1 MANELMT
8 MDGLDTLTLEGV
20 TETVEPVA
28 EETQPEPKPTPEP
41 DSETE
46 PTSFMDA
53 MSASLGDVEK
63 EKSAVEE
70 PKPVAEESKP
80 VAEESA
86 TPESR
91 SSKDFKKIK
100 EDRDNTRMELDSLK
114 EKLSGLENSDVN
126 DALKSVKE
134 ERDSLSDQ
142 LRLAAIERHPQFQ
155 REYEAKIEGAVNQA
169 KKLAPEGAETRLAEL
184 VKAEESQHR
193 ANGLEEIMVEMTT
206 TEQAKLGALLARV
219 DEVRGD
225 REAALSDA
233 DSTYQRLM
241 ATETERR
248 EAHLADTNKVFDT
261 VAKKASDGLELY
273 QLRDGDDAWN
283 SEVQQRVETARNI
296 FGGDNDAGALA
307 EASLWAATGPK
318 YREIL
323 GEVMEVNR
331 RLREQLKEQSGAS
344 PAVASGGGGAESKE
358 QKSFADAVNESMGF

>member
-1 MANELMT
+1 MT
-8 MDGLDTLTLEGV
+8 MDGLETLTLDGV
-20 TETVEPVA
+20 TESVDPVA
-28 EETQPEPKPTPEP
+28 EETQPEPNPTPEP
-41 DSETE
+41 ASDDG
-46 PTSFMDA
+46 PVNFIDA
-53 MSASLGDVEK
+53 MSASLEDADNKTVK
-63 EKSAVEE
+63 AVEPE
-70 PKPVAEESKP
+70 AKPKPEPEAVAEEPS
-80 VAEESA
+80 V
-86 TPESR
+86 TESR
-91 SSKDFKKIK
+91 SSNDFKKIK
-100 EDRDNTRMELDSLK
+100 EDRDNTRRELDSLK

-142 LRLAAIERHPQFQ
+142 LRIAAIERHPQFQ
-155 REYEAKIEGAVNQA
+155 KDYEAKIKGAVAQA
-169 KKLAPEGAETRLAEL
+169 EKLAPEGAQARLAEL
-184 VKAEESQHR
+184 VGAEESQHR
-193 ANGLEEIMVEMTT
+193 ANGLEEIMVELTT

-225 REAALSDA
+225 REAALTDA
-233 DSTYQRLM
+233 NSTYQRLM
-241 ATETERR
+241 ATETERQ

-296 FGGDNDAGALA
+296 FGGDNDAGSLA

-318 YREIL
+318 YRELL

-331 RLREQLKEQSGAS
+331 RLREQLKSQSGAS

-358 QKSFADAVNESMGF
+358 PKTFIDAVNDSMGF

>member
-1 MANELMT
+1 
-8 MDGLDTLTLEGV
+8 MDGLDTLTLEEV
-20 TETVEPVA
+20 TETVGPVA
-28 EETQPEPKPTPEP
+28 EETQPEPKPKPEP
-41 DSETE
+41 KPDSDAE
-46 PTSFMDA
+46 PTSFLDA
-53 MSASLGDVEK
+53 MSASLEDADGDPPAK
-63 EKSAVEE
+63 VEE
-70 PKPVAEESKP
+70 PEPEPKAEDP
-80 VAEESA
+80 AP
-86 TPESR
+86 TESR

-100 EDRDNTRMELDSLK
+100 EDRDNTRRELDSLK

-155 REYEAKIEGAVNQA
+155 RDYEAKIENAVAQA

-193 ANGLEEIMVEMTT
+193 ANGLEEIMVELTT

-219 DEVRGD
+219 DEVRGE
-225 REAALSDA
+225 RESALADA

-248 EAHLADTNKVFDT
+248 EAHLSDTNKVFDT
-261 VAKKASDGLELY
+261 VAKKASDNLELY
-273 QLRDGDDAWN
+273 QLRDGDEAWN

-296 FGGDNDAGALA
+296 FGGDNDAGSLA

-318 YREIL
+318 YRELL

-344 PAVASGGGGAESKE
+344 PAVASGGGGSESKE
-358 QKSFADAVNESMGF
+358 QKSFIDAVNESMGF